1 MKNWDDFFTVVGAVA
16 VVVLLVFFGTLL
28 GTIGGIVGGWIVG
41 LFFSDLILSFLGRI
55 GVDVTGLALW
65 QVGGALG
72 FLGSFFKSYQTNT
85 NR

>member
-1 MKNWDDFFTVVGAVA
+1 MKNDTLTIVGAITA
-16 VVVLLVFFGTLL
+16 IGVLIFFGTLL
-28 GTIGGIVGGWIVG
+28 GTVGGIVGGWIVG

-85 NR
+85 NK